1 MKRAQFRF
9 KLMIHPDV
17 FFLVGKEAGNLS
29 KHIFVLIV
37 CVYKPQM
44 AGRCIS
50 LCVYR
55 VSCVGEGYTFILV
68 VNVTTRLSRS
78 AVAYLWLRL
87 PMRSVPPRML

>member
-44 AGRCIS
+44 AGR
-50 LCVYR
+50 
-55 VSCVGEGYTFILV
+55 
-68 VNVTTRLSRS
+68 
-78 AVAYLWLRL
+78 
-87 PMRSVPPRML
+87 